1 MASMLHTACPGAP
14 LCCYAER
21 VSTEGETA
29 LEALL
34 ARVRAGD
41 QAAAGDLFTAVYAE
55 LRALAGS
62 LFRSQ
67 KQGHTLQPTA
77 VVHEAYVKMLRA
89 AAGGADWRDRAHF
102 FNVAARAMRQVL
114 VNHARDAKAEKR
126 GGSDQRR
133 VTLGDA
139 DGGEEPRVLDVLAV
153 NEALEELSRLDERQ
167 ARLAELRFFAGLGNK
182 EIAEVLGVSL
192 RTVELDWKMAKSWLA
207 SRLGPGES

>member
-1 MASMLHTACPGAP
+1 M
-14 LCCYAER
+14 
-21 VSTEGETA
+21 STQGESA

-34 ARVRAGD
+34 TRVRAGD
-41 QAAAGDLFTAVYAE
+41 QAAAGQLFTEVYGE

-62 LFRSQ
+62 LFRRQ
-67 KQGHTLQPTA
+67 RPGHTLQPTA

-89 AAGGADWRDRAHF
+89 AEGGADWRDRAHF

-126 GGSDQRR
+126 GGPDQRR

-139 DGGEEPRVLDVLAV
+139 EAGDEPRVLDVLAV
-153 NEALEELSRLDERQ
+153 NEALEELAALDERQ
-167 ARLAELRFFAGLGNK
+167 ARMAELRFFAGLTNA

-192 RTVELDWKMAKSWLA
+192 RTVELDWTMAKRWLA
-207 SRLGPGES
+207 GRLGSSED